1 MAVTS
6 RDTAPVVERTAPRAE
21 QRRNPDLTAYGLAV
35 ITTAAAVALTR
46 VSWPVFA
53 GAPFAPLFAAVA
65 ATTHW
70 GSGSAGLAAVL
81 LGVIGAPLAFPTDG
95 PVPWNSYTM
104 IGFVPVALIGSRII
118 AGRNQAV
125 AALRAGEAELRASE
139 AQLRASEAELRAT
152 WEHAKASEERL
163 RRAQKMEAVG
173 QLVAGVAHN
182 FNNLMTV
189 TMGYTDVLL
198 EGTRDAEQRA
208 AVIEIRKATERG
220 ATLTRQLLAFG
231 RKHDSRPVRLDL
243 NRVVAGLRDVLTREI
258 REDIQLTIQVESG
271 AAPVVVGPY
280 DLEQVIL
287 NLVINARDA
296 LAAGGTVYIDVT
308 RESVAA
314 ATPPDPARPAGG
326 YLRLRVR
333 DNGVGMSPEVQ
344 SHLFEPFFT
353 TKEIG
358 EGTGLGLAFVDGIVR
373 HGGGFVT
380 VESAPD
386 RGTTVSVYLPEAPP
400 EQAPASASSGARVG

>member
-1 MAVTS
+1 M
-6 RDTAPVVERTAPRAE
+6 EL
-21 QRRNPDLTAYGLAV
+21 RRNRLLTAYGLAV
-35 ITTAAAVALTR
+35 LTTAAAVTLTR
-46 VSWPVFA
+46 VSWPFFS

-70 GSGSAGLAAVL
+70 GSGAAGLFAVL
-81 LGVIGAPLAFPTDG
+81 LGAIAAPLAFPTGG
-95 PVPWNSYTM
+95 PVPWNSYTL

-125 AALRAGEAELRASE
+125 AALRASEAELRASE

-163 RRAQKMEAVG
+163 RRAQKMEAIG

-189 TMGYTDVLL
+189 TMGYTDMLL
-198 EGTRDAEQRA
+198 EGARDAEQRE
-208 AVIEIRKATERG
+208 AVLEIRKATDRG
-220 ATLTRQLLAFG
+220 AALTRQLLAFG
-231 RKHDSRPVRLDL
+231 RKHDSRPARVDL
-243 NRVVAGLRDVLTREI
+243 NRAVTGLRDMLTGVL

-271 AAPVVVGPY
+271 AAPVIVDPY

-287 NLVINARDA
+287 NLVVNARDA
-296 LAAGGTVYIDVT
+296 LPSGGTVYIDVT
-308 RESVAA
+308 RESVPA
-314 ATPPDPARPAGG
+314 ATPPDPAMPAGD

-333 DNGVGMSPEVQ
+333 DNGLGMSAEVQ

-353 TKEIG
+353 TKEVG
-358 EGTGLGLAFVDGIVR
+358 EGTGLGLAFIDGIAR
-373 HGGGFVT
+373 HGGGFVA
-380 VESAPD
+380 VESAPGE
-386 RGTTVSVYLPEAPP
+386 GTTVSVYLPQAPP
-400 EQAPASASSGARVG
+400 APERIISSSSAPVA